1 MLKKILLFY
10 LLFSSLL
17 FANEEFIEGVDFQL
31 ILDDPS
37 SYVQKQNDKIQVV
50 EAFWYGCPH
59 CYNLEPTMERIEADL
74 DKDTKIVKLPVALRD
89 SWIPHAKLYYA
100 LQQMGKIDEVHNL
113 IFEEIHLEDNR
124 LNTEQQMVDFLGKH
138 GIDTNKFMEK
148 YNSFGTEA
156 RIKKASNLAKKYQIN
171 SVPTIIVNGKYLT
184 SGSYVSSYDEL
195 YSVINLL
202 IERERND
209 L

>member
-1 MLKKILLFY
+1 MLKIKYLF
-10 LLFSSLL
+10 LAIFLIIITSPNV
-17 FANEEFIEGVDFQL
+17 FAQK
-31 ILDDPS
+31 
-37 SYVQKQNDKIQVV
+37 YVQISTEKQQESKSIIIY
-50 EAFWYGCPH
+50 EFFWYGCPH

-100 LQQMGKIDEVHNL
+100 LQQMGKIDKVHNL

>member
-1 MLKKILLFY
+1 MFNIKH
-10 LLFSSLL
+10 
-17 FANEEFIEGVDFQL
+17 L
-31 ILDDPS
+31 ILTIFLITITFS
-37 SYVQKQNDKIQVV
+37 NAFAQKYVQISTESQQESKDIIIY
-50 EAFWYGCPH
+50 EFFWYGCPH
-59 CYNLEPTMERIEADL
+59 CFNLEPTMDKIEADL

-89 SWIPHAKLYYA
+89 SWIPHAKLFYA
-100 LQQMGKIDEVHNL
+100 LEQMNKIDEIHNL
-113 IFEEIHLEDNR
+113 IFEEIHLENNR

-138 GIDTNKFMEK
+138 GIDTKKFLEK

-156 RIKKASNLAKKYQIN
+156 RVKKSSNLARRYQIN